1 MGANARVAM
10 SSRQQYSRYL
20 GDFRGVDFSSSP
32 AMVSQNRFSFLKNMW
47 KDYESGQ
54 GQAIETMPGHRIV
67 LDGLGSGSDRT
78 VYSMYEYRDYVIA
91 KCGTSLYAFLY
102 NENGKISL
110 ANGDAPI
117 ATDLREG
124 KITGFVFNNDF
135 WFIDGKEYYKC
146 SCPESNGTAAWS
158 VEKVSDS
165 AYIPTTYINGEEYEQ
180 RNILTNKFKEKAIV
194 GSEAAKLIGEMT
206 SDGFV
211 YKTYELKDQSKLDGD
226 TTTMVMIT
234 GYTGTVTDVLYIPN
248 NIEVDGKICPVGIIA
263 DRAFERQGFSQVYI
277 PAKCTIYARA
287 FGNCAK
293 LESIIF
299 KPQPEYGGTGLV
311 HTYAFSGCKPKTIT
325 LCAADSSD
333 STFGATEFQIGAFYT
348 SLKEYD
354 ASEGIDALRT
364 ELPKIIA
371 GFERFTTPKNLI
383 DYAASRP
390 PSLTGLPL
398 GYTIVDL
405 PNGER
410 QYQWV
415 NTIVENHIYEDYTRG
430 HITLFDPVK
439 SIDEIKLNGETLG
452 EGADEEADFDYTEVT
467 TDGYITK
474 ILFEYNKPLTAGD
487 EFEISC
493 TGEWSK
499 FSSSKN
505 GNASIFDANAGYDGS
520 TQGSALDVIRKC
532 SVTAIFDG
540 RVFFTGNPDFPNT
553 VMYSAR
559 DLTSANNPAYIG
571 VYNYFNDGVGDKRN
585 TAMISTPSM
594 LVVCKENTKQDGSC
608 WYHVGQDT
616 GYDLIPRVYPSTQGV
631 AGLGCVGAA
640 TNFSDDPVF
649 LSTEGLMAIGKETV
663 NLERTLEHR
672 SSNVDLKLK
681 QGDLEGAVMTEWKG
695 YLVILAD
702 GKMFLADSRQLFKHD
717 TGVTQYEW
725 YYADD
730 IGIYTDQKKMLSTTT
745 GSIWATVDGEEIDL
759 LQEADL
765 RYSVNGGG
773 SGIVYVNKTDESQR
787 YDADAE
793 HLIAENASIL
803 VGEQD
808 TGLKFPIVMTD
819 KGAYIAQYVDQY
831 SMGEFQAAVSLCNYG
846 GKLLL
851 GTKHGEILCMNT
863 DMRGRTVY
871 RAVRPPE
878 YIADS
883 ETYAIPANDMIF
895 TDSDNPVE
903 IEGEPY
909 YSITTGGV
917 KYLLER
923 IDVEA
928 DEIWSGFYNRNGR
941 EIEAVCETLCDPS
954 AYPQIAK
961 NTVRKSTV
969 VRTKAMGV
977 SEYRAFVRS
986 NREQEWKE
994 CRRTSRMGNMED
1006 LEFGNM
1012 SYLTTDIVISVI
1024 PDRKKRWQWQQF
1036 RFESNGYCKPFGLLD
1051 MFYRYENG
1059 GNIK

>member
-1 MGANARVAM
+1 MGANAKVAM

-110 ANGDAPI
+110 ANGGKPI
-117 ATDLREG
+117 ATGLRDG
-124 KITGFVFNNDF
+124 KLTGFVFNNDF
-135 WFIDGKEYYKC
+135 WFIDGREYYKC
-146 SCPESNGTAAWS
+146 SCTESEGTANWS
-158 VEKVSDS
+158 VKKVSDS

-194 GSEAAKLIGEMT
+194 GNEAAKVFNGT
-206 SDGFV
+206 DTDGLV
-211 YKTYELKDQSKLDGD
+211 YETYEANIGGETS
-226 TTTMVMIT
+226 TAVRIT
-234 GYTGTVTDVLYIPN
+234 GYTGSDDVLDIPEYIMVGDSTCIVREIKAAFSKRDFRQV
-248 NIEVDGKICPVGIIA
+248 NIPPYCD
-263 DRAFERQGFSQVYI
+263 I
-277 PAKCTIYARA
+277 PANAFYA
-287 FGNCAK
+287 CSK
-293 LESIIF
+293 LEKIVF
-299 KPQPEYGGTGLV
+299 K
-311 HTYAFSGCKPKTIT
+311 
-325 LCAADSSD
+325 SSVL
-333 STFGATEFQIGAFYT
+333 FTEA
-348 SLKEYD
+348 
-354 ASEGIDALRT
+354 DALRCGYVYADAFKNCYPQEIVIQAIGAHIEKGAFWTYFQQAPSTLPHDLPRIFSGFLFPLAT
-364 ELPKIIA
+364 EMERAIEDGQIA
-371 GFERFTTPKNLI
+371 ARLQ
-383 DYAASRP
+383 
-390 PSLTGLPL
+390 GLPILYSSGYVYLNEMDYSPSYL
-398 GYTIVDL
+398 GNIVS
-405 PNGER
+405 GR
-410 QYQWV
+410 
-415 NTIVENHIYEDYTRG
+415 
-430 HITLFDPVK
+430 ITLFDPIK
-439 SIDEIKLNGETLG
+439 KIDGIKLNGEAPG
-452 EGADEEADFDYTEVT
+452 QYFNYTPISE
-467 TDGYITK
+467 DGYITK
-474 ILFEYNKPLTAGD
+474 ILFDYNKPLIAGD

-505 GNASIFDANAGYDGS
+505 SNASIFDANAWYDGS

-540 RVFFTGNPDFPNT
+540 RAFFTGNPDFPNT

-640 TNFSDDPVF
+640 TNFADDPVF

-681 QGDLEGAVMTEWKG
+681 QGDLASAVMTEWKG
-695 YLVILAD
+695 YLVILVD

-730 IGIYTDQKKMLSTTT
+730 MGIYTNQKKMLSTTT

-773 SGIVYVNKTDESQR
+773 SGIVYVNKTDESKR

-793 HLIAENASIL
+793 HLVAETASIL

-808 TGLKFPIVMTD
+808 TGLKFPIVMTE

-831 SMGEFQAAVSLCNYG
+831 SMGDFQAAVSLCNYG

-863 DMRGRTVY
+863 DMRGRTIY

-883 ETYAIPANDMIF
+883 KTYAIPANDMIF
-895 TDSDNPVE
+895 TDSDDVSE
-903 IEGEPY
+903 VDGEPY

-928 DEIWSGFYNRNGR
+928 DEIWSGFYSRNGR

-961 NTVRKSTV
+961 STVRKSTV

-986 NREQEWKE
+986 SREQEWKE

-1006 LEFGNM
+1006 MEFGNM